1 MKLKREATLKI
12 HFLLDQCIPPILRDQ
27 KWFMWLPFKL
37 LFGKKANAFLDF
49 KQHAPFLST
58 SELTNY
64 YQEVASVCIERETD
78 LNQAC
83 VEKIEQQIKGKTIL
97 DIACGT
103 GFMAKRLA
111 NKQYTVTAAD
121 FILPNSISSY
131 SQITWVESHIESTPF
146 ENQQFDTVICAHTL
160 EHVQNI
166 SKTIKEL
173 RRITKQRLII
183 IVPKQRP
190 YLYTFDLHLH
200 FFPYATIFLTAIGNV
215 GNPSNLLEI
224 EGDWFYVE
232 DFQ

>member
-1 MKLKREATLKI
+1 MKLSREITLKI

-37 LFGKKANAFLDF
+37 LFGNKANAFLDF
-49 KQHAPFLST
+49 KQHAPFLSP
-58 SELTNY
+58 SELINY
-64 YQEVASVCIERETD
+64 YQKVASVCIKRETD

-83 VEKIEQQIKGKTIL
+83 VEKIEQQIKGTTIL

-103 GFMAKRLA
+103 GFMTKRLA
-111 NKQYTVTAAD
+111 NKKYIVTGAD
-121 FILPNSISSY
+121 IILPNLPDFP
-131 SQITWVESHIESTPF
+131 QITLVQTHIEKTPF
-146 ENQQFDTVICAHTL
+146 IDKQFDTVICAHTL
-160 EHVQNI
+160 EHTQHLSQAI
-166 SKTIKEL
+166 YEL

-200 FFPYATIFLTAIGNV
+200 FFPYTSSLLTAIGSI
-215 GNPSNLLEI
+215 GNPHTLLEI
-224 EGDWFYVE
+224 GGDWFYVE